1 MDSQNSILVVD
12 DEPSG
17 FDVIEALLF
26 KEGYKL
32 SYASCGQEAL
42 NCLEE
47 IQPDVILLDVMMP
60 ELDGIEVCRRIK
72 SDLNWQHI
80 PIIIVTALNS
90 KEDLARCLDA
100 GADDFLGKPVSGI
113 ELRSRVRSML
123 RIKKQ
128 HDELAATL
136 QMREDMS
143 HMIVHDLRHPL
154 ANIIISCEILKQ
166 TDLQKKQHRKTE
178 QILKSA
184 LQLRS
189 MTDNLLMMAK
199 LQSGKLTLNRDLVD
213 LNELEKE
220 VVLDFQAIAHE
231 KNIELVSNLPES
243 SKTLLI
249 DANLIRRVLDNL
261 LSNAIKFSPSQSKII
276 LQVDYPVDPKP
287 QARIR
292 IADSGPGI
300 EEELR
305 KRIFDKY
312 DVGNLMT
319 GISQTGLGLTFC
331 KMAVEAH
338 GGRIFVENN
347 QPSGSVFTVEI

>member
-1 MDSQNSILVVD
+1 MNSQNSILVVD
-12 DEPSG
+12 DEPCG

-26 KEGYKL
+26 KEGYNL

-42 NCLEE
+42 NGLEK

-72 SDLNWQHI
+72 SHPKWHHI

-100 GADDFLGKPVSGI
+100 GADDFLGKPVSGL

-136 QMREDMS
+136 QLREDMS

-154 ANIIISCEILKQ
+154 ANIIISCEILQQ
-166 TDLQKKQHRKTE
+166 TELDKKQHRKTE
-178 QILKSA
+178 HILKSA

-199 LQSGKLTLNRDLVD
+199 LQSGKLTLHRDLVD
-213 LNELEKE
+213 LNALEQE
-220 VVLDFQAIAHE
+220 VVLDFKAIAQE
-231 KNIELVSNLPES
+231 KNIQLVSDLPES

-261 LSNAIKFSPSQSKII
+261 LSNAIKFSPSQSKIL
-276 LQVDYPVDPKP
+276 LQVDYPVDLEP